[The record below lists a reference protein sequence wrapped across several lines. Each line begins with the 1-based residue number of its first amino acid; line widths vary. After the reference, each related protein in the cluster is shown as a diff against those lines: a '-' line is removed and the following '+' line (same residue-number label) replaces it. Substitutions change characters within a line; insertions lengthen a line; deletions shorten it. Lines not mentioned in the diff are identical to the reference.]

1 MDIFAKINEAKVY
14 QSMGLPEEALNIYQQ
29 ILVGEKRLNP
39 KAREKIKE
47 QILSLRKEISAQDQG
62 DIGQISGEEITAIKQ
77 AVDSHGGIQGI
88 LDQAE
93 AFKELTL
100 YGEALDEYK
109 KLFQM
114 DYPKKE
120 VVAKISGCLLDRYSP
135 SDTVHRVVNI
145 LSDRTIQNGKEP
157 PSPKGSENRKQRRA
171 ERKKP
176 KHLD

>member
-1 MDIFAKINEAKVY
+1 MNIPAKINEAKVY
-14 QSMGLPEEALNIYQQ
+14 KSMGLPEEALDIYQQ
-29 ILVGEKRLNP
+29 ILVGEKRLTP

-47 QILSLRKEISAQDQG
+47 QILALRKEISAQDRG
-62 DIGQISGEEITAIKQ
+62 DVRQISREEISAIKQ
-77 AVDSHGGIQGI
+77 AANGHGGIRGI

-114 DYPKKE
+114 DYPKRE

-135 SDTVHRVVNI
+135 SDAVHRVVNI
-145 LSDRTIQNGKEP
+145 LSDRAILREK
-157 PSPKGSENRKQRRA
+157 
-171 ERKKP
+171 
-176 KHLD
+176 D